1 VRDKGYLWV
10 ANQAIRIGMHT
21 LLREAVARIDAKHA
35 ADVILIE
42 PDPNDGILFMFSP
55 ASFTGRRKMLEY
67 AYRTTRDRVTEWL
80 DRRGGAVSRA
90 GWTSRAAAAS

>member
-1 VRDKGYLWV
+1 
-10 ANQAIRIGMHT
+10 MHT
-21 LLREAVARIDAKHA
+21 LLKESIARINARHA

-42 PDPNDGILFMFSP
+42 PNATDGILFMFSP

-80 DRRGGAVSRA
+80 ATKAEPVSKAGWSSRA
-90 GWTSRAAAAS
+90 TAVN